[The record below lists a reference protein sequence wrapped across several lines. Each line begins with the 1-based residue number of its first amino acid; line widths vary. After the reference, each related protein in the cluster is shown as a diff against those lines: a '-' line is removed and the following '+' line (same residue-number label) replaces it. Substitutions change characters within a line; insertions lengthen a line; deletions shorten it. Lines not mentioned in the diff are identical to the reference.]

1 MDHILLGLL
10 LLKSRTIYD
19 LHERVKKGLN
29 LMYSSSMGSIQ
40 AAIRKL
46 LASGCIECSEK
57 TENGRRKKLYSI
69 TEKGKQEFFDWVD
82 TPLDAQ
88 NVRLP
93 NLTKLYFMGFS
104 SRETRK
110 QRLSDYVEELKKQYE
125 ALDLICR
132 EGETMEV
139 PPESREILQYQL
151 LTARYGRDIM
161 QFNIRWYEKLISEM
175 RCEEK

>member
-10 LLKSRTIYD
+10 LLKSRTIYE
-19 LHERVKKGLN
+19 LHDRIQKGLSM
-29 LMYSSSMGSIQ
+29 MYSSSMGSIQ
-40 AAIRKL
+40 AAVRKL
-46 LASGCIECSEK
+46 LASGCIEYSEE
-57 TENGRRKKLYSI
+57 TGNGRRKKLYSI

-104 SRETRK
+104 TRETRE
-110 QRLSDYVEELKKQYE
+110 QRLLDYVEELKKQYE

-139 PPESREILQYQL
+139 PPEGREIFDYQL
-151 LTARYGRDIM
+151 LTARYGRDMM
-161 QFNIRWYEKLISEM
+161 QFNILWYQKLISEM